1 MYIDS
6 IEHME
11 NYDPT
16 VAYQVGDEII
26 DTYVVGDKHYL
37 FLPSWGIVNGGVD
50 TEDIIVMK
58 SENLPSMHIWT
69 DSGSIDEIWNDKEA
83 FETGR
88 MSIYD
93 TQGEKLYSGEIKG
106 VNTRGHYSFTN
117 YEEYRTEETKGKIF
131 GFIEDFD
138 RIDFIGGYLIEHEF
152 EDRYKI
158 EYEDNPS
165 SFVTAGGEHFLG
177 RFAEVLFC

>member
-1 MYIDS
+1 MKWEDSLRNRCKIIIILLCVIALTGLMYIDS

-50 TEDIIVMK
+50 TKDIIVMK

-69 DSGSIDEIWNDKEA
+69 DSGSIDKIWNDKEA
-83 FETGR
+83 FEVGR

-93 TQGEKLYSGEIKG
+93 T
-106 VNTRGHYSFTN
+106 
-117 YEEYRTEETKGKIF
+117 
-131 GFIEDFD
+131 
-138 RIDFIGGYLIEHEF
+138 
-152 EDRYKI
+152 
-158 EYEDNPS
+158 
-165 SFVTAGGEHFLG
+165 
-177 RFAEVLFC
+177 

>member
-1 MYIDS
+1 MLKIVEDSLRNRYKIIIILLCLIALTGLMYIDS

-69 DSGSIDEIWNDKEA
+69 DSGSIDKIWNDKEA

-88 MSIYD
+88 MLSLIHIS
-93 TQGEKLYSGEIKG
+93 EP
-106 VNTRGHYSFTN
+106 TRPY
-117 YEEYRTEETKGKIF
+117 
-131 GFIEDFD
+131 
-138 RIDFIGGYLIEHEF
+138 
-152 EDRYKI
+152 
-158 EYEDNPS
+158 
-165 SFVTAGGEHFLG
+165 
-177 RFAEVLFC
+177 